1 MKSTKRLIS
10 APVLL
15 ILLVLLG
22 SNAWAQQVND
32 LLLLQSLENPLEG
45 TMVDV
50 QASIHDGWREK
61 GVLKIRKQ
69 QDGDAPGSFRSLYE
83 FDKAGNLLRKETG
96 AKTQSIAYDA
106 DGHLRKVSNFE
117 NNKLAS
123 AQYFYYDR
131 KGLLKKS
138 VLKFETDAN
147 EIEGTYDVQ
156 NRLIRVRQYAK
167 GIATKTINIQ
177 YTYNEVGEL
186 VAMSAP
192 GLNATYLYSNGKLNE
207 LKEEK
212 VGMSTQTNFIWK
224 GSVLQEW
231 KKYEEKDGDL
241 ILAETFAVDYNAAG
255 LPARNTVKGRGPN
268 VKPVVTNVF
277 YDGFEAG
284 SMAMRGDD
292 WDGGGYGYGTPV
304 VITWSNPESDT
315 RVTDSMYSL
324 KLQLKP
330 GVGQEMPEIKTMT
343 LRLNHQ
349 LTNKE
354 IGNVVLRKKGNTN
367 EYYIEEQLPLMEGSN
382 TIFLDVET
390 QLGHFT
396 SGERYITYKNP
407 NREITVKNLHVLAIG
422 IDDYVDDNLD
432 MTSAN
437 KDVQSIVSSLEGQK
451 GRVFGEV
458 RTKTLSN
465 SDATKANIEDAI
477 RQIKG
482 KAAKDDLVLIYFAG
496 HGAESNGNFYL
507 KPNDVKA
514 DPAEMEASSVDNRW
528 ILEEISRYSAP
539 TLYFLDA
546 SYPTKGDAAA
556 TSIGNANMDAVTTD
570 FGKVI
575 DSDDDIRIFV
585 SSTSS
590 KQKSNLGGADKGSV
604 FTSAMLEGLD
614 GKADKNANGLV
625 TVEELGDYV
634 SDRVLGQTNWKQKP
648 MVVKRGIGMV
658 PLSKVK

>member
-10 APVLL
+10 APVLM
-15 ILLVLLG
+15 ILLLMLG
-22 SNAWAQQVND
+22 TTSQAQQVND

-50 QASIHDGWREK
+50 QAGVHQAWRDK

-83 FDKAGNLLRKETG
+83 FDNAGNLVRKENG
-96 AKTQSIAYDA
+96 SKTQSIAYDA
-106 DGHLRKVSNFE
+106 DGHLRKVNNFE
-117 NNKLAS
+117 NDKLAS
-123 AQYFYYDR
+123 VQYFYYDR
-131 KGLLKKS
+131 KGVLKKS
-138 VLKFETDAN
+138 VLKFDSDVN
-147 EIEGTYDVQ
+147 EIEGTYDAQ
-156 NRLIRVRQYAK
+156 NRLTRVRHYSK

-192 GLNATYLYSNGKLNE
+192 GLNATYLYAGGKLNE

-212 VGMSTQTNFIWK
+212 VGLNTQTNFIWDGK
-224 GSVLQEW
+224 TLKEW

-255 LPARNTVKGRGPN
+255 LPARNTDKGRGPN
-268 VKPVVTNVF
+268 VKPIVTNIF

-315 RVTDSMYSL
+315 RVTDSMYAL
-324 KLQLKP
+324 RLNLKP
-330 GVGQEMPEIKTMT
+330 GVGQEMPEIKSMT

-354 IGNVVLRKKGNTN
+354 IGNVVLRKKGNAN

-390 QLGHFT
+390 QLGHFS

-422 IDDYVDDNLD
+422 IDDYANDNLD
-432 MTSAN
+432 MTTAN
-437 KDVQSIVSSLEGQK
+437 KDVNSLVSSLERQK
-451 GRVFGEV
+451 GSVFGEV
-458 RTKTLSN
+458 KTKTLSN
-465 SDATKANIEDAI
+465 SEATKANIEDAI

-507 KPNDVKA
+507 EPTDVKA
-514 DPAEMEASSVDNRW
+514 DPSDLEASSVDNRW
-528 ILEEISRYSAP
+528 VLEEISRYSAP

-546 SYPTKGDAAA
+546 SYPTKGDAGA
-556 TSIGNANMDAVTTD
+556 TVGNSNMDAVSND

-575 DSDDDIRIFV
+575 DSDDEIRIFV

-590 KQKSNLGGADKGSV
+590 KQKSNAGSEDKGSL

-614 GKADKNANGLV
+614 GKADQNGNGVV

-658 PLSKVK
+658 PLSKVKK